1 VDERGEVI
9 DGDTI
14 LALCAQDMQ
23 RRGVLKGNSV
33 VATVMSNLGLEKA
46 LKEMG
51 LDLIR
56 TQVGDR
62 YVVEAM
68 RDGGYNLGGE
78 QSGHIVLLD
87 HNATGDGLVTALQ
100 VLSIMR
106 SQQKP
111 LSELSQILTLYP
123 QVLLNVKVAAKPP
136 IAEVPAIV
144 EAIERVEKEL
154 GDKGRILLRYSGT
167 ESMLRVMVEGESK
180 ERVQSLA
187 DELADIVQKALANY
201 AG

>member
-1 VDERGEVI
+1 
-9 DGDTI
+9 
-14 LALCAQDMQ
+14 
-23 RRGVLKGNSV
+23 
-33 VATVMSNLGLEKA
+33 
-46 LKEMG
+46 
-51 LDLIR
+51 
-56 TQVGDR
+56 
-62 YVVEAM
+62 
-68 RDGGYNLGGE
+68 
-78 QSGHIVLLD
+78 
-87 HNATGDGLVTALQ
+87 
-100 VLSIMR
+100 MR

-187 DELADIVQKALANY
+187 DELAGIVQKALASHVS
-201 AG
+201 